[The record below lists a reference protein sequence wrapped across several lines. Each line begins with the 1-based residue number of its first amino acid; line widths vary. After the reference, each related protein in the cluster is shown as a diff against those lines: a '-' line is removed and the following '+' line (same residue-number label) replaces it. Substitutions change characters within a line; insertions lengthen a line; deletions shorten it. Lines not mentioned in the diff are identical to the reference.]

1 MTIRQKLRLSILL
14 LVVAFVV
21 STSTIAYTFHS
32 VSQAMAYMA
41 AVNYTIRLVFE
52 LSFLGYEYQTYREKR
67 AVMQWQSIHR
77 QLGQHIATLAV
88 DTAMPEDDAVLQR
101 MHATHALLS
110 TLFAKLTAQEAGT
123 EALRL
128 IGQNLLLRSNV
139 LIADAHQL
147 AVVSNRTIATR
158 MNILLGILLGSLGP
172 LLGACVFIGMAHRR
186 LLRSLA
192 ALHEGTAAL
201 GRGHLTHKLHITG
214 HDEFTDL
221 AGTLNAMAEQ
231 LHTDILQ
238 RQYAQ
243 AQLQQYAQEL
253 TRSNAD
259 LEQFAYVASHDL
271 QEPLR
276 AVVGFLQLLQQN
288 YQGRFE
294 ARADEFIRHAVEGGM
309 RMQMLID
316 GLLTYARV
324 GPQDAAFTPTDCT
337 VVLTQVLANLK
348 VALEE
353 SGAVVTH
360 APLPTVLADPT
371 QLLQLFQN
379 LLSNALKFRAAA
391 PSTVHISAERQE
403 DTWRFA
409 VRDNG
414 IGIEPQYVGRIFAIF
429 QRLHTRSRYPGTG
442 IGLALC
448 KKIVERHGGRIWVES
463 VLGQGA
469 TFFFTLPHVREHN
482 RNSVE

>member
-52 LSFLGYEYQTYREKR
+52 LSFLGYEYQTYREER
-67 AVMQWQSIHR
+67 AVVQWQSIHR
-77 QLGQHIATLAV
+77 QLGQHLATLAV
-88 DTAMPEDDAVLQR
+88 DTAVPEDDALLQR

-110 TLFAKLTAQEAGT
+110 TLFAKLTAQEAET
-123 EALRL
+123 EAVRL
-128 IGQNLLLRSNV
+128 IGQNLLLRSNMLV
-139 LIADAHQL
+139 ADAHQL
-147 AVVSNRTIATR
+147 AVVSNRTVTTW
-158 MNILLGILLGSLGP
+158 MHILLGILLGSLGP

-192 ALHEGTAAL
+192 ALHEGAAAL
-201 GRGHLTHKLHITG
+201 GQGHLTRQLHVTG
-214 HDEFTDL
+214 HDEFADL

-231 LHTDILQ
+231 LHTDIMQ
-238 RQYAQ
+238 RQHAQ

-294 ARADEFIRHAVEGGM
+294 ARADEFIRHAVEGATRM
-309 RMQMLID
+309 RTLIND
-316 GLLTYARV
+316 LLEYSRV
-324 GPQDAAFTPTDCT
+324 STRGGAFTPTDCPS
-337 VVLTQVLANLK
+337 VVQQVLANLK
-348 VALEE
+348 VAIEE

-360 APLPTVLADPT
+360 DSLPTVLADAT
-371 QLLQLFQN
+371 QLLQVFQN
-379 LLSNALKFRAAA
+379 LLSNALKFRGDQPPAI
-391 PSTVHISAERQE
+391 HIGVEPHDGA
-403 DTWRFA
+403 WRFA
-409 VRDNG
+409 IRDNG
-414 IGIEPQYVGRIFAIF
+414 IGIEPQYAARVFEIF
-429 QRLHTRSRYPGTG
+429 QRLHTRREYPGTG

-463 VLGQGA
+463 ELGKGA
-469 TFFFTLPHVREHN
+469 MFAFTLPDR
-482 RNSVE
+482 R